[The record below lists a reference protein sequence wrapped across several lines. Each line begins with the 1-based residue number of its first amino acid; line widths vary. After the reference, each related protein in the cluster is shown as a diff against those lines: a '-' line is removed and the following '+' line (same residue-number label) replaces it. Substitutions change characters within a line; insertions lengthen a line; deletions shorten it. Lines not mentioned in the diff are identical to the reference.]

1 MGANIWFWLIYVL
14 VGVFGIF
21 GISPWSGDRLGSWG
35 PFGSW
40 LVLFILTGI
49 LGLSV
54 YGSPMAVNQE
64 HFVGILVGAHYRY
77 RHLDIACTV
86 RSRGFFQG
94 ATTTA
99 PIRPSASACAKLRSR
114 ASMTGCRSAMSTCMI
129 SGRKT
134 PTRSNRSGRK

>member
-1 MGANIWFWLIYVL
+1 MLALDQRGDGFFQIVHTADYTICDREATMGANIWFWLIYVL

-54 YGSPMAVNQE
+54 YGSP
-64 HFVGILVGAHYRY
+64 
-77 RHLDIACTV
+77 
-86 RSRGFFQG
+86 
-94 ATTTA
+94 
-99 PIRPSASACAKLRSR
+99 IR
-114 ASMTGCRSAMSTCMI
+114 
-129 SGRKT
+129 
-134 PTRSNRSGRK
+134 